1 LVDLASPLL
10 LAATAKGSQIS
21 DAVLTIRRA
30 GTSQDFLVISM
41 KNVLVT
47 SVNLEEAK
55 EEDRPSER
63 IMLNFGQIDFDYTLY
78 KSDGSKE
85 KEESFKWDIAAN
97 KAL

>member
-1 LVDLASPLL
+1 
-10 LAATAKGSQIS
+10 
-21 DAVLTIRRA
+21 
-30 GTSQDFLVISM
+30 M

-55 EEDRPSER
+55 EDDRPSER
-63 IMLNFGQIDFDYTLY
+63 IMLKFGQIDFDYTLY

-97 KAL
+97 KAP